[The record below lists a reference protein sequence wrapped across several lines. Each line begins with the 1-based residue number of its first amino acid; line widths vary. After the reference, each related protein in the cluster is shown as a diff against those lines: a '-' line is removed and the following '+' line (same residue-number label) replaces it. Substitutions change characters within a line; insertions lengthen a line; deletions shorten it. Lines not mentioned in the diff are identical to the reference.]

1 MSNHAAEA
9 ALIKTKQHIEET
21 KGKIIASISGGA
33 DSDVMLDLIERAKKG
48 GGGALSTTGSTLDL
62 STTQQNVT

>member
-21 KGKIIASISGGA
+21 QGKIIASISGGA
-33 DSDVMLDLIERAKKG
+33 DSDVMLDLIERAR

>member
-1 MSNHAAEA
+1 MSDHAAEA

-21 KGKIIASISGGA
+21 QGKIIASISGGA
-33 DSDVMLDLIERAKKG
+33 DSDVMLDLIERARG

>member
-33 DSDVMLDLIERAKKG
+33 DSDVMLDLIERAR
-48 GGGALSTTGSTLDL
+48 GGGALSTTGLTLDL